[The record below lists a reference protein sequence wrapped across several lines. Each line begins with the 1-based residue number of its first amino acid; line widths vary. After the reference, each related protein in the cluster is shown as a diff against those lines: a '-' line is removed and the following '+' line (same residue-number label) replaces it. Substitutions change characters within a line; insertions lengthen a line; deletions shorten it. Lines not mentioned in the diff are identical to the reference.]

1 MSEVSLN
8 WSSAKVTDGKLT
20 VELAGDRPRGW
31 KKSFEKTVRLLGAGG
46 NWGEVRVK
54 QGQVHLSGL
63 TPGDEEKVRHF
74 LDSVVTQ
81 ANAAHRPSESDPDA
95 PDLQSP
101 DESGSDAEMTKR
113 FRAFAEGDSD
123 SDSDTDSHSVSDSHS
138 ESDRQSDDQAGD
150 D

>member
-1 MSEVSLN
+1 VEDPRRGYKPDMSDVKLN
-8 WSSAKVTDGKLT
+8 WSSAKVRDGKLT

-54 QGQVHLSGL
+54 KGQVHLGRL

-81 ANAAHRPSESDPDA
+81 ANAAHRPSEPDSDATDR
-95 PDLQSP
+95 QTP
-101 DESGSDAEMTKR
+101 DESGPDAEMTKR
-113 FRAFAEGDSD
+113 FRSFAEADRDSD
-123 SDSDTDSHSVSDSHS
+123 SPG
-138 ESDRQSDDQAGD
+138 DDQADGN
-150 D
+150 